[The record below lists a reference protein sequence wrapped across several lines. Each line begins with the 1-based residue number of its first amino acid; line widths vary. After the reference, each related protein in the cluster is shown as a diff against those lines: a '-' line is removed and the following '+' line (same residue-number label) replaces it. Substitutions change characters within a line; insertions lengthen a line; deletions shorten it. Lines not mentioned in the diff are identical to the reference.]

1 MLYNNNI
8 KIHQEDMK
16 MDMEPKKLYRSR
28 NDRVIAGICGGL
40 GKFLNLD
47 STVIRL
53 ILAILCIIGGS
64 GLLIYIIAAL
74 IIPEEPYM

>member
-1 MLYNNNI
+1 
-8 KIHQEDMK
+8 

-28 NDRVIAGICGGL
+28 TDRKLAGICGGL

-47 STVIRL
+47 ATVIRL
-53 ILAILCIIGGS
+53 ILVLLCIAGGS

-74 IIPEEPYM
+74 IIPEEPYV

>member
-1 MLYNNNI
+1 
-8 KIHQEDMK
+8 

-28 NDRVIAGICGGL
+28 ADRKIAGICGGL

-53 ILAILCIIGGS
+53 IFVLLCIAGGS
-64 GLLIYIIAAL
+64 GVLIYLIAAL
-74 IIPEEPYM
+74 IIPEEPYV

>member
-1 MLYNNNI
+1 
-8 KIHQEDMK
+8 

>member
-1 MLYNNNI
+1 
-8 KIHQEDMK
+8 
-16 MDMEPKKLYRSR
+16 MEPKKLYRSR